1 MTRLEF
7 EDFKKKL
14 INKIKKLL
22 PTLQIKVQPS
32 RTENGTET
40 VYFHWLGASNKTHT
54 VYTPVD
60 VDYEDKDLET
70 SVRIIKEKLNI
81 KEEE

>member
-32 RTENGTET
+32 RTENGTEKIH
-40 VYFHWLGASNKTHT
+40 FHWLVASNKTHT

-60 VDYEDKDLET
+60 VDYEEKDLET
-70 SVRIIKEKLNI
+70 SVRIIKEQLNI